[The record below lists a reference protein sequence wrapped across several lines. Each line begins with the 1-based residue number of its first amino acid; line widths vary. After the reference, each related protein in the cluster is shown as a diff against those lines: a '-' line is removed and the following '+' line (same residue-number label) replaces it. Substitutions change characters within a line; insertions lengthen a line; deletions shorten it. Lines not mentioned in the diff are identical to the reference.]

1 MPLWSDL
8 DILLRLT
15 PQKDIKIAYDAEAA
29 VNAFLNRLLTTM
41 GERAMRPTFGSRLA
55 ALLHEP
61 LTQETA
67 ADIAHEIMDAA
78 ADEERIALRSLE
90 VVADTTEGHY
100 EVNMDIEV
108 PQLNRMVSVTRILR
122 HTV

>member
-41 GERAMRPTFGSRLA
+41 GERVMRPTFGSRLA
-55 ALLHEP
+55 TLLHEP

-67 ADIAHEIMDAA
+67 EDIAHEIMDAA

-90 VVADTTEGHY
+90 VIADTTEGHY

>member
-15 PQKDIKIAYDAEAA
+15 PQKDIKIAYDAEAV

-41 GERAMRPTFGSRLA
+41 GERVMRPTFGSRLA
-55 ALLHEP
+55 TLLHEP

-67 ADIAHEIMDAA
+67 EDIAHEIMDAA

-90 VVADTTEGHY
+90 VIADTTERHY